1 MQVHGKSTSP
11 REDWNNPRRGPGR
24 RETATTRKP
33 REGRRESGGVLRD
46 RERLGEERTRARKQ
60 WTGRTGPEQEDS
72 RGVGTGWEPAV
83 PDPGPFRR
91 YLLEVPVD
99 RMQVVLEVR
108 NEGLLPA
115 LQRLLV
121 PHAIL
126 QAVKHPAHAGA
137 QRLDGTNGLGKGLQ
151 VHTNV

>member
-1 MQVHGKSTSP
+1 MRNGRTTEEVQGGGRQP
-11 REDWNNPRRGPGR
+11 GPGGQ
-24 RETATTRKP
+24 EKGDEKA
-33 REGRRESGGVLRD
+33 GVENEVALRG
-46 RERLGEERTRARKQ
+46 RERLGEEGRGAREQGK
-60 WTGRTGPEQEDS
+60 WTAAPDYGDS
-72 RGVGTGWEPAV
+72 RGVGTGWEV
-83 PDPGPFRR
+83 PGPFSR

-126 QAVKHPAHAGA
+126 QAVEHPAHAGA
-137 QRLDGTNGLGKGLQ
+137 QRLDGTDGLGKGFQ
-151 VHTNV
+151 VHADT